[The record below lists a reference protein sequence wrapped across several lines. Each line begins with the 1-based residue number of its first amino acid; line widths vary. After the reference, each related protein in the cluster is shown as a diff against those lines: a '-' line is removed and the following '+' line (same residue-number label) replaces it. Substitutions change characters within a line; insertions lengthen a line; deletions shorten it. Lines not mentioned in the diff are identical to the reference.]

1 MRNVGFVVPDEWF
14 MVEVQLYK
22 QGLVWAK
29 ELIKEL
35 KPLLLKTEITLDIY
49 ISLPELVKSYKTLLI
64 SSQSENDQII
74 LQILNTTRS
83 HIIEQHQI

>member
-1 MRNVGFVVPDEWF
+1 MAPDEWF

-35 KPLLLKTEITLDIY
+35 KPLLLKAETTLDIA
-49 ISLPELVKSYKTLLI
+49 ICIPELIESYRKIQI
-64 SSQSENDQII
+64 SPESENDQII
-74 LQILNTTRS
+74 LHILNVTRS
-83 HIIEQHQI
+83 HIIENHQIDES